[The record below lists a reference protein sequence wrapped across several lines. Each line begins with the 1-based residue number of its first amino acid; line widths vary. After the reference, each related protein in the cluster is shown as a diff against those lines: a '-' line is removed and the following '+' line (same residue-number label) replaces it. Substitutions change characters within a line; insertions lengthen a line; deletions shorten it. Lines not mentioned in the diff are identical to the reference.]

1 MGYPTRPPEYSDG
14 LPADEKKELEE
25 QRDDIVKV
33 VELLLE
39 KWCIP
44 RPNIIISVTGGAG
57 KFDATNIQQR
67 RFKRGIIRAAEKTGF
82 SNLHVP
88 ITSSNHVS
96 HGTPLALA
104 LALAL
109 TLNLKLD

>member
-1 MGYPTRPPEYSDG
+1 MGYTTRPPEYPDG

-25 QRDDIVKV
+25 QRDDVVKKV

-67 RFKRGIIRAAEKTGF
+67 RFKRGIIRAAEKAGF
-82 SNLHVP
+82 SNSHVP

-104 LALAL
+104 L